1 MRTRRILAICAISV
15 GALVATAC
23 GSASSSTTPAATS
36 AAAIAQ
42 PASAPTA
49 TALPAPV
56 PPPTGFPTGT
66 YAGNLG
72 SDSGAPGTLT
82 LNADGTYR
90 IRGATSGSIDITG
103 VYTVSGSG
111 ITFLETVN
119 AICANVGSYTWQIT
133 GNTLKLAVVK
143 DTCAGGARSV
153 DFSEHPWVKQP

>member
-1 MRTRRILAICAISV
+1 MSTRRILATCAISV

-23 GSASSSTTPAATS
+23 GTSSGSTAPAATS

-42 PASAPTA
+42 PASTPTT
-49 TALPAPV
+49 TALPSPV

-90 IRGATSGSIDITG
+90 IKGATSDSIDISG
-103 VYTVSGSG
+103 VYTVAGSG
-111 ITFLETVN
+111 ITFVETHN
-119 AICANVGSYTWQIT
+119 ATCTTGGSYTWQIT
-133 GNTLKLAVVK
+133 GNTLKLTVVK